1 MSGIMVLD
9 QLIAWRGRAPDALAA
24 QEGSV
29 CWSITRLLHEAT
41 RAAQA
46 MAADGVTCGDRVA
59 WCGHSSLDFAAVLLG
74 TWMLDATYVGINPR
88 YTHREADEVIERTG
102 PRLVVTPEH
111 CSAWRDR
118 TELRDDAVTLP
129 PPQANR
135 PALLVFTSG
144 TTGRPRIA
152 VISHRAIAAASATQ
166 AAHTSHGATRTINAL
181 PANHIGGVVN
191 ITTATW
197 WGWQAVHFVPVF
209 SPAVVIDALRGATD
223 VRLAGVPTLFRRCL
237 DDPAFADAARGRVV
251 HALSG
256 GAPLPRSVHD
266 ELTALGVHVQGMYGQ
281 SEMSGAACFTAPDD
295 DAETTCVTVG
305 RPPVGVELRLGALDG
320 SSGALREGEIQ
331 LRGPQ
336 LFDGYLDDP
345 DATAQAFT
353 SDGWLR
359 SGDLGEQRADGSIRI
374 TGRLKEIIN
383 TGGHKVMPGEVEA
396 VLHAHPVIRSAA
408 VVATTDP
415 VFGEAVAAA
424 VVLRDEATIA
434 SADLDGWCRAR
445 LANYKVPKRW
455 IQLAELPLLGLG
467 KVDRKA
473 VARAFAEGAGG

>member
-1 MSGIMVLD
+1 MSGIPVLD
-9 QLIAWRGRAPDALAA
+9 RLMAWRGRAPDALAA

-29 CWSITRLLHEAT
+29 CWSTTRLLHEAT
-41 RAAQA
+41 RIAHA
-46 MAADGVTCGDRVA
+46 MAADGVTRGDRVA
-59 WCGHSSLDFAAVLLG
+59 WCGHSTLDFASVLLG
-74 TWMLDATYVGINPR
+74 TWLLDATYVGINPR
-88 YTHREADEVIERTG
+88 YTNREADEVIERTG
-102 PRLVVTPEH
+102 PRLVVTPER
-111 CSAWRDR
+111 CDAWRTVIPAHDSGMP
-118 TELRDDAVTLP
+118 LP
-129 PPQANR
+129 PTRAET

-166 AAHTSHGATRTINAL
+166 AAHTLRGATRTINAL

-197 WGWQAVHFVPVF
+197 WACQAVHFVPGF
-209 SPAVVIDALRGATD
+209 STAGVIDALRHARD

-237 DDPAFADAARGRVV
+237 EDPAFADAARGRLV

-256 GAPLPRSVHD
+256 GAPLPRSVHAD
-266 ELTALGVHVQGMYGQ
+266 LTALGVHVQGMYGQ
-281 SEMSGAACFTAPDD
+281 SEMSGSACYTAQND

-320 SSGALREGEIQ
+320 SRGEQREGEIQ
-331 LRGPQ
+331 IRGPQ
-336 LFDGYLDDP
+336 VFDGYLDDP
-345 DATAQAFT
+345 VATAQAFT
-353 SDGWLR
+353 PDGWLR

-396 VLHAHPVIRSAA
+396 VLHANPAVRHAA
-408 VVATTDP
+408 VVATVDP

-424 VVLRDEATIA
+424 VVMRDDASIA
-434 SADLDGWCRAR
+434 SADLEGWCRAR
-445 LANYKVPKRW
+445 LVNYKVPKRW
-455 IQLAELPLLGLG
+455 MQVADLPLLGLG

-473 VARAFAEGAGG
+473 VAQAFLEATGG